1 MTFGIIILA
10 ITRVFIA
17 IVIDEITLRQNVK
30 EKKRDPRTKSWR
42 IPIFRREIAIKR
54 TTITHPVRQTEEYGI
69 IEAKSG

>member
-30 EKKRDPRTKSWR
+30 EKKRDPRTKS
-42 IPIFRREIAIKR
+42 
-54 TTITHPVRQTEEYGI
+54 
-69 IEAKSG
+69 

>member
-30 EKKRDPRTKSWR
+30 EKK
-42 IPIFRREIAIKR
+42 EILELN
-54 TTITHPVRQTEEYGI
+54 PEESQYLEEKLLSKGLQLHI
-69 IEAKSG
+69 R